1 MADKPGILSSLSGRR
16 LFARP
21 SAVFV
26 LSGLLSVALIALHG
40 VQTAPLR
47 QVSYLIFDNYQRIKP
62 RPYTPLPVKIVDID
76 EASLQ
81 KLGQWPWPRTRM
93 AELVGKLSDAGA
105 AAVAFDVVFA
115 EPDRT
120 SPKRLAEII
129 ESNPS
134 ADRSYDELS
143 GFVDHDDILARAFAQ
158 APVVD
163 GVILTGAPSARAP
176 AKKAGFVYAGTPP
189 VDMLPSYSGAITS
202 LPPLQDA
209 ATGTGMISIL
219 GDRDR
224 IVRRVQLLSRVGDA
238 VVPSLAL
245 EALRVAQ
252 RAKSILVKSS
262 TASGETDL
270 ADANTITRLKVGQVE
285 IPTNETGEV
294 WVYYTEP
301 EPRRLVSAADVL
313 SADMTVD
320 DLADAFA
327 GHIVFVGTGAAGLRD
342 IVATPIAPYD
352 VGVTVH
358 ANVVE
363 QALTGTF
370 LQRPDWSFGFE
381 RAMIVAIAV
390 VITASVLVAG
400 ALWSGLLTAAVISG
414 HLAFSWHAFSAQNFL
429 VDPVFPVLSA
439 IVFYAVL
446 TGFRYFQSERERA
459 QVRRAFGQ
467 YLSPVLVERIA
478 DNPSVLRLG
487 GEQRDLTVMFCDIRN
502 FSRLSENLDPQAL
515 TSLLNSFLTPM
526 TEILLDESATIDKYI
541 GDSIMAFWNAPLETD
556 GHEQKSVLAA
566 LKMRE
571 RVRQLNAELGPIAD
585 HVPSIE
591 IGIGLNSGPCCVG
604 NLGSEN
610 RFSYSAIGD
619 AVNLSS
625 RLEGLTKQLG
635 VALILGERTARGYR
649 GGGVLELDLI
659 RVVGRE
665 TAERIFT
672 VVPQISAAGSNLA
685 GDINTTHT
693 DMLASY
699 RSQDWSQALDFLD
712 RLQSDYGVILNDLNG
727 YYSLMRDRI
736 RYFQSTP
743 PAPDWDGVFVAE
755 QK

>member
-1 MADKPGILSSLSGRR
+1 MADKPRVLSSQPGRRKYARLAAVLGLSG
-16 LFARP
+16 
-21 SAVFV
+21 V
-26 LSGLLSVALIALHG
+26 LTIVLLALHG
-40 VQTAPLR
+40 MQTVPLR
-47 QVSYLIFDNYQRIKP
+47 QVSYLIFDSYQRIKP

-81 KLGQWPWPRTRM
+81 KLGQWPWPRTRI
-93 AELVGKLSDAGA
+93 AELVDRLRAAGA
-105 AAVAFDVVFA
+105 AAIAFDVVFA

-134 ADRSYDELS
+134 AERSYDELS
-143 GFVDHDDILARAFAQ
+143 GFVDHDDILAQSFAR

-163 GVILTGAPSARAP
+163 GVILTGALAVRAP
-176 AKKAGFVYAGTPP
+176 AKKAGFVYAGVPP
-189 VDMLPSYSGAITS
+189 LDLLPSYAGAITS
-202 LPPLQDA
+202 LPELQEA

-224 IVRRVQLLSRVGDA
+224 IVRRVQLLSRVGDV

-245 EALRVAQ
+245 DALRVAQ
-252 RAKSILVKSS
+252 GAKSILVKSS

-270 ADANTITRLKVGQVE
+270 ADVNTITRLKVGQVE

-294 WVYYTEP
+294 WVYYTKP

-313 SADMTVD
+313 FAEKTAE
-320 DLADAFA
+320 DLAAAFA

-370 LQRPDWSFGFE
+370 LERPDWSFGFE
-381 RAMIVAIAV
+381 RSMIVAIAV

-400 ALWSGLLTAAVISG
+400 AVWSGVLTAAVIAG
-414 HLAFSWHAFSAQNFL
+414 HLAFSWHAFSVQNFL

-439 IVFYAVL
+439 VAFYALL
-446 TGFRYFQSERERA
+446 TGFRFFQSERERA
-459 QVRRAFGQ
+459 QVRQAFGQ

-515 TSLLNSFLTPM
+515 TGLLNSFLTPM

-541 GDSIMAFWNAPLETD
+541 GDSIMAFWNAPLETA

-566 LKMRE
+566 LKMRQ

-585 HVPSIE
+585 HVPFLE

-619 AVNLSS
+619 TVNLSS

-635 VALILGERTARGYR
+635 VALILGERTARGYP
-649 GGGVLELDLI
+649 GEDLFELDLI
-659 RVVGRE
+659 RVVGRA

-672 VVPQISAAGSNLA
+672 VVPQVVSAGPGLA
-685 GDINTTHT
+685 GDIKTTHT
-693 DMLASY
+693 DMLAAY
-699 RSQDWSQALDFLD
+699 RSQHWPQALDFLE
-712 RLQSDYGVILNDLNG
+712 RLQSDYGITLDDLKG

-736 RYFQSTP
+736 HHFQSNP
-743 PAPDWDGVFVAE
+743 PASDWDGVFVAE